1 MIYSEFFNQ
10 EHHKHISNQYFINK
24 NKIHLTITFNKSND
38 FNKRYIIAL
47 SKFLTQKS
55 IQHNLYGWICGTKR
69 KYKRA
74 TNPHPRKEHAHII
87 IYSKV
92 KLNNLIDKFFNDLIN
107 SGVNGVYSYDIAK
120 IYDIEGLLA
129 YLHDGHHIYESS
141 YYKCKNKII
150 SIWFHSRSK
159 MIHKKVYLLEELETK
174 KDITKSKSTI
184 KKIKNPIFY
193 NVKFKIKSNL
203 KINYYYKFRKYL
215 DSS

>member
-1 MIYSEFFNQ
+1 MIYTDFFNQ

-24 NKIHLTITFNKSND
+24 KKIHLTITFHKGND
-38 FNKRYIIAL
+38 FNKRYIFQL
-47 SKFLTQKS
+47 SKFLSKLN

-87 IYSKV
+87 IYSRV

-120 IYDIEGLLA
+120 IYDIEGLLS

-141 YYKCKNKII
+141 YYKYKNKII
-150 SIWFHSRSK
+150 SIWYHGRSK
-159 MIHKKVYLLEELETK
+159 SVNTKVYLLEELESK
-174 KDITKSKSTI
+174 KDITKSKS
-184 KKIKNPIFY
+184 KNEKIKNPIFY

-203 KINYYYKFRKYL
+203 KMNYYYKFRKYL

>member
-1 MIYSEFFNQ
+1 VIYSEFFNQ

-55 IQHNLYGWICGTKR
+55 IPHNLYGWICGTKR

-92 KLNNLIDKFFNDLIN
+92 KLNNLIDKFFNDLTSNGI
-107 SGVNGVYSYDIAK
+107 NGVYSYDMTK
-120 IYDIEGLLA
+120 IYDIEGLLS
-129 YLHDGHHIYESS
+129 YLHDGHHIYECSN
-141 YYKCKNKII
+141 YKYINKII
-150 SIWFHSRSK
+150 SIWFHGRTKS
-159 MIHKKVYLLEELETK
+159 IHTKVYLLEELETK
-174 KDITKSKSTI
+174 KDITKSKL
-184 KKIKNPIFY
+184 KNEKIKNPIFY

-203 KINYYYKFRKYL
+203 KMNYYYKFRKYL

>member
-1 MIYSEFFNQ
+1 MIYSEFFTQ
-10 EHHKHISNQYFINK
+10 EHHKHINNQYFINRK
-24 NKIHLTITFNKSND
+24 KIHLTITFNKSND
-38 FNKRYIIAL
+38 FNKRYIFQL
-47 SKFLTQKS
+47 SKFLSKLN

-74 TNPHPRKEHAHII
+74 KNPHPRKEHAHII

-120 IYDIEGLLA
+120 IYDVEGLLS

-141 YYKCKNKII
+141 YYKNKNKIV
-150 SIWFHSRSK
+150 SIWYHGRSK
-159 MIHKKVYLLEELETK
+159 SINTKVYLLKELETK
-174 KDITKSKSTI
+174 KDITKSKS
-184 KKIKNPIFY
+184 KNEKIRNPIFY

-203 KINYYYKFRKYL
+203 KMNYCYKFRKYL